1 MEPKPRTRSRGVE
14 PRRCN
19 SPTREPEIF
28 FKIILNDKK
37 LSMPEIFVQKFGE
50 QLSPIF
56 TVNGPNGQVWKLGL
70 ENENDTICFSDGWEK
85 FLDHYSI
92 SLGHILIFK
101 YEGNSVF
108 NVLEIFDATAC
119 KIGYHYDSL
128 SSDVEPDSVHIEEEQ
143 KDFGFNDEISVS
155 TSYSPSQSSS
165 ECETSNEYLSQGTLK
180 KRKKYTTWTDRKKK
194 QKHIRKGASNVP
206 TATQSCEKCVHHKQ
220 SEFAEEEAA
229 AAKTPKE
236 HRFHS
241 SVKGNPKSKYICALQ
256 DFALKYLPSESI
268 KLQNSEGRQWPARC
282 FYREG
287 SGAGRSIRKGWAT
300 FSKENDLEEGDVI
313 VFELINRNTLV
324 LEASI
329 FRMVEFLDDVN

>member
-1 MEPKPRTRSRGVE
+1 
-14 PRRCN
+14 
-19 SPTREPEIF
+19 
-28 FKIILNDKK
+28 
-37 LSMPEIFVQKFGE
+37 MPEIFVQKFGD
-50 QLSPIF
+50 QLSPIV

-92 SLGHILIFK
+92 SLGHLLIFK

-206 TATQSCEKCVHHKQ
+206 TATQSCEKCVHHKE
-220 SEFAEEEAA
+220 SEFAEEEAAA

-241 SVKGNPKSKYICALQ
+241 SVKWNPKSKYSKISHCFKRIQAAKIRARKAAEMFQ
-256 DFALKYLPSESI
+256 SEYPFFKAVLRRHNI
-268 KLQNSEGRQWPARC
+268 YNSFVVSVCW
-282 FYREG
+282 
-287 SGAGRSIRKGWAT
+287 
-300 FSKENDLEEGDVI
+300 
-313 VFELINRNTLV
+313 
-324 LEASI
+324 
-329 FRMVEFLDDVN
+329 FLNFI